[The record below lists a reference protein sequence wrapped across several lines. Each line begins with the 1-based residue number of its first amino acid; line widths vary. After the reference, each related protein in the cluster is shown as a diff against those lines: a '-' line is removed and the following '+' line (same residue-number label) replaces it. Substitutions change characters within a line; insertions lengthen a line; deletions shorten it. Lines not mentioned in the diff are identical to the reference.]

1 MSKQSTLSVDSL
13 KNLSIEEFLVSI
25 LQQKSTITVQFPTG
39 EAVVIQPKQVLLPL
53 PILDGYVPQG
63 WKDAIY

>member
-13 KNLSIEEFLVSI
+13 KNLSIEEFLASI

-39 EAVVIQPKQVLLPL
+39 EAVVIQPKRVLLPL